1 MLEKT
6 FTALGAVG
14 VILLILALF
23 VVGPWLSILAINQL
37 FGTAIQLTF
46 WNWLSMTW
54 FLLLI
59 AKGTSKS

>member
-6 FTALGAVG
+6 ILALGISG
-14 VILLILALF
+14 VVLVVIGLF

-46 WNWLSMTW
+46 WNWLSVFWLHIVVAST
-54 FLLLI
+54 
-59 AKGTSKS
+59 TSKN

>member
-6 FTALGAVG
+6 FTALGIG
-14 VILLILALF
+14 GILLLVVGLF
-23 VVGPWLSILAINQL
+23 VLGPWLSILAINQL

-54 FLLLI
+54 LHI
-59 AKGTSKS
+59 VVASTTSKS